1 MHQEGRNN
9 IYFHIM
15 RLSEERS
22 LGSQVGPKMDLE
34 SKEGHLALDFIV
46 ARLWGWDEGSLVW
59 AGTSIV

>member
-1 MHQEGRNN
+1 
-9 IYFHIM
+9 
-15 RLSEERS
+15 
-22 LGSQVGPKMDLE
+22 MDLE